1 MTASATDA
9 RSPRI
14 VIVGAGFSGIGLAV
28 YLKQAGIHDFVI
40 LEKAAMLGGTWR
52 ENTYPGAE
60 CDVPS
65 ALYSYSFEHNAQW
78 HYKWAEQAQ
87 ILDYLSHVAEK
98 HELLPHMRFGQQ
110 VVGATWDASRHVW
123 QVRQADE
130 TTLEC
135 QFLVTAVG
143 QLHVPNTTR
152 LANADAFRG
161 EQFHSAQWRHD
172 VDLKGKRVAVI
183 GNAASALQ
191 FIPDLAKQAARLSV
205 FQRSPNWVLPK
216 QDRPYAAWEQWL
228 SDHIPGIAKL
238 YRLRLWLRAELI
250 IFPLMR
256 GNRWLAKL
264 VTKMANDHL
273 KEKISD
279 PELRKKLQPDYPIGA
294 KRILFSD
301 NYYDAL
307 ACPNVELVTTP
318 IAGLTE
324 SGVRCTD
331 GREIAADVVI
341 YGTGFRTNPFL
352 ASIALVGAG
361 DTPLSQQWRDGAHAY
376 LGISTSGFP
385 NLFMMYGPNTN
396 LGHNSIIIMS
406 EAQARYIVQCIQGL
420 DRLGMVTMDV
430 KTEIETAFN
439 DEMQQRLADM
449 VWSKVEA
456 SWYIDG
462 KRITNNWAGS
472 TQEYLRRCKHVNWEN
487 YQLTS
492 AAAPAS

>member
-1 MTASATDA
+1 MNAPAQA
-9 RSPRI
+9 NPRI
-14 VIVGAGFSGIGLAV
+14 VIIGAGFSGIALAI
-28 YLKQAGIHDFVI
+28 YLQRAGIDDFVI
-40 LEKAAMLGGTWR
+40 LEKAASLGGTWR

-65 ALYSYSFEHNAQW
+65 ALYSFSFEHNAQW

-87 ILDYLSHVAEK
+87 ILGYLQHVAEK
-98 HELLPHMRFGQQ
+98 HGLLPHMRFGQQ
-110 VVGATWDASRHVW
+110 VVGGNWDAADKKW
-123 QVRQADE
+123 QVRLADGS
-130 TTLEC
+130 TLAC

-152 LANADAFRG
+152 LPNAEVFRG

-172 VDLKGKRVAVI
+172 VDLRGKRVAVI
-183 GNAASALQ
+183 GNAASAVQ
-191 FIPDLAKQAARLSV
+191 FIPQVAKQVAQLSV
-205 FQRSPNWVLPK
+205 FQRSPNWIFPK

-228 SDHIPGIAKL
+228 SDHVPGIAKL

-256 GNRWLAKL
+256 GNKWLAKFG
-264 VTKMANDHL
+264 TKMTTDYIS
-273 KEKISD
+273 EKIAD
-279 PELRKKLQPDYPIGA
+279 PELRKKLLPDYPIGA

-301 NYYDAL
+301 DYYDAL
-307 ACPNVELVTTP
+307 ARPNVALITTP

-324 SGVRCTD
+324 SGVKCTD
-331 GREIAADVVI
+331 GSEVAVDVVI

-352 ASIALVGAG
+352 SSISLVGAG
-361 DTPLSQQWRDGAHAY
+361 GTPLKDKWKHGAHAY
-376 LGISTSGFP
+376 LGITTNGFP

-406 EAQARYIVQCIQGL
+406 EAQARHIVQCIQGL
-420 DRLGMVTMDV
+420 DQRNALAMDI
-430 KTEIETAFN
+430 KPEIETAYN
-439 DEMQQRLADM
+439 DELQQRLSSM
-449 VWSKVEA
+449 IWSKVEA

-472 TQEYLRRCKHVNWEN
+472 TQEYLRRCKQVEWGN
-487 YQLTS
+487 YVLEMRS
-492 AAAPAS
+492 